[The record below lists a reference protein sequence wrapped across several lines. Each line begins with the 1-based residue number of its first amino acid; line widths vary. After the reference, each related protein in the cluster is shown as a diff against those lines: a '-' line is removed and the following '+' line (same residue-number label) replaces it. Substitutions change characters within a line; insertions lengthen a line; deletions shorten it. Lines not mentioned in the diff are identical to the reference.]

1 MSFIRNA
8 QLVLMPPAA
17 AALAMLLQVG
27 SGQAQTG
34 STPGAQRPDPT
45 ARPAPTR
52 LQLTPNQKSEL
63 FKGQR
68 TLSLRAHT
76 DQIAIL
82 RKGERCL
89 NEAKDLEALSACR
102 QAERQARRE
111 LMGRTREEARA
122 LHQRLGLPAPQGRRG
137 DGPRG
142 KGGQPG
148 VWNDSAD
155 QI

>member
-34 STPGAQRPDPT
+34 ST
-45 ARPAPTR
+45 R

-68 TLSLRAHT
+68 SLSLRDHS

-102 QAERQARRE
+102 QTERQARRE

-122 LHQRLGLPAPQGRRG
+122 LHQRLGLQAPQGRRG
-137 DGPRG
+137 DGP
-142 KGGQPG
+142 
-148 VWNDSAD
+148 AD

>member
-34 STPGAQRPDPT
+34 PS
-45 ARPAPTR
+45 R

-102 QAERQARRE
+102 QTERQARRE
-111 LMGRTREEARA
+111 LMSRTREEARA

-137 DGPRG
+137 
-142 KGGQPG
+142 KGGPG
-148 VWNDSAD
+148 GWGDPAD

>member
-1 MSFIRNA
+1 MSLIRNA
-8 QLVLMPPAA
+8 QLVLIPPTA

-34 STPGAQRPDPT
+34 TAPG

-52 LQLTPNQKSEL
+52 IQLTPTQKSEL

-68 TLSLRAHT
+68 SLSLRAHT
-76 DQIAIL
+76 DQIAL
-82 RKGERCL
+82 LQKGERCL
-89 NEAKDLEALSACR
+89 KEAKDLEALSACR
-102 QAERQARRE
+102 QTERQARRD
-111 LMGRTREEARA
+111 LMNRSREEARA
-122 LHQRLGLPAPQGRRG
+122 LHQRLGLPVPQGRRG

-142 KGGQPG
+142 KGGKAGAWSDP
-148 VWNDSAD
+148 AD